1 MDRRLFLKLCGLSA
15 VVAAAGGIPVAAQQ
29 TRPPGLYQFTGRVRL
44 EQPVVEI
51 NGITNA
57 QQISWAG
64 GSQSVASFS
73 SFEEFHAPWQMPRIT
88 VTGGQLEALSVVPV
102 DFS

>member
-1 MDRRLFLKLCGLSA
+1 VDL
-15 VVAAAGGIPVAAQQ
+15 VAATAAH
-29 TRPPGLYQFTGRVRL
+29 GRSHG
-44 EQPVVEI
+44 QH
-51 NGITNA
+51 A